1 MAKNKFGGFGGGM
14 SMQQLQLQAQ
24 RMQQKMMK
32 AQEELEN
39 MEIDGMAGNGLV
51 TVTLTGH
58 KKLIGVKIKPEAVD
72 IDDLEMLEDLI
83 IAAYNAAAEEADAAH
98 DELMPEAAGGLF

>member
-1 MAKNKFGGFGGGM
+1 MANRNFGGGM
-14 SMQQLQLQAQ
+14 NMQQLALQAQ
-24 RMQQKMMK
+24 RMQQKIMK

-39 MEIDGMAGNGLV
+39 MEIDGTAGNGLV
-51 TVTLTGH
+51 TVTLTGQ

-83 IAAYNAAAEEADAAH
+83 IAAYNAAEEEAEAASK
-98 DELMPEAAGGLF
+98 ELMPDAANGLF